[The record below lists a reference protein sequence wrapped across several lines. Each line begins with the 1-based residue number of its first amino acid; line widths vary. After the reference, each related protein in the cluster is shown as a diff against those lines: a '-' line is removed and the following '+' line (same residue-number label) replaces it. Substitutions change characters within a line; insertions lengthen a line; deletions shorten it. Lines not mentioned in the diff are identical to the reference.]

1 MWCLI
6 LISSVKAYKLGNI
19 LIVASFLAL
28 TSILNSI
35 VELVFNRDRKT
46 FLKKLIIGILIVIGV
61 ILVKM

>member
-6 LISSVKAYKLGNI
+6 LISSVKAYELGNI
-19 LIVASFLAL
+19 VIVASFLAL